1 MTTIKAKL
9 FTASMIVQKNIVKGL
24 VFVEN
29 AHKVVVLALQMAYF
43 KLTGQT
49 AKCKA
54 AMDALRAA
62 SIANPY
68 AILAAALLAL
78 VAVAYKL
85 YGALVSSKKAIEDN
99 MLSVRK
105 AKAVHKDMV
114 DATREMNENTAE
126 ERTRVEQLT
135 KLSLIHI

>member
-1 MTTIKAKL
+1 
-9 FTASMIVQKNIVKGL
+9 
-24 VFVEN
+24 
-29 AHKVVVLALQMAYF
+29 MAYF

-135 KLSLIHI
+135 KIIDSNVYSYNEKKRL